1 MTTHVAMLRAVNVG
15 GSPMAMADLRA
26 AFVDMG
32 HDDARTYIQTG
43 NVVFASSAPAAR
55 LQVEIEAGLEAR
67 FGRAVPLVMR
77 TGTQLAKVVR
87 DNPLAGGRDPKKT
100 HVTFLRQKPERGRVT
115 GLDTDA
121 FLPDEFRVAGLEVYV
136 SCPSGYGRTKITNA
150 YFERALKVPAT
161 TRNLTTV
168 TKLVGMA
175 T

>member
-1 MTTHVAMLRAVNVG
+1 MSTYVAMLRAVNVG
-15 GSPMAMADLRA
+15 GSLMPMADLRA

-43 NVVFASSAPAAR
+43 NVVLASSTPTAR
-55 LQVEIEAGLEAR
+55 LQAEIETGLETR
-67 FGRAVPLVMR
+67 FGRAVPVVLR
-77 TGTQLAKVVR
+77 TGTQLARVVR
-87 DNPLAGGRDPKKT
+87 ANPLAGERDPKKT
-100 HVTFLRQKPERGRVT
+100 HVTFLRQKPEAARVR
-115 GLDTDA
+115 GLDNEA

-136 SCPSGYGRTKITNA
+136 YCPNGYGRTKITNA

-161 TRNLTTV
+161 TRNLNTV

>member
-1 MTTHVAMLRAVNVG
+1 MTTYVAMLRAVNVG
-15 GSPMAMADLRA
+15 GSPMPMAELRA

-43 NVVFASSAPAAR
+43 NVVFTSSSPAAH
-55 LQVEIEAGLEAR
+55 LQTEIETGLEAR
-67 FGRAVPLVMR
+67 FGRAVPVVMR
-77 TGTQLAKVVR
+77 TGTQLARVLR
-87 DNPLAGGRDPKKT
+87 ANPLAHGRDAKKT
-100 HVTFLRQKPERGRVT
+100 HVTFLRQKPEPARVR

-136 SCPSGYGRTKITNA
+136 YCPNGYGRTKITNA

-168 TKLVGMA
+168 TKLAGMA